1 MSTLTYYNNN
11 AYEYFNTTK
20 MITLDNLYSI
30 FLNYITTK
38 GKILDFGC
46 GSGRDSKYFKDKGY
60 DVYLLDGSIN
70 LANIVE
76 TELGLKVKVQDFN
89 DFDEKDKY
97 DGVWACASLL
107 HVKKENLSNIILKI
121 KKSIHDDGIIYISMK
136 DVVGE
141 EIDNFGRYYNY
152 VNEKEFEELLKPLHL
167 KVDKYIKT
175 NQRKDDSKNIIWHNF
190 FIKKIL

>member
-136 DVVGE
+136 DGVGE

>member
-20 MITLDNLYSI
+20 MNTLNNLYSI
-30 FLNYITTK
+30 FLNYIPTK

-76 TELGLKVKVQDFN
+76 VELGLKVKVQDFN

-107 HVKKENLSNIILKI
+107 HVKKENLSNIILKLV
-121 KKSIHDDGIIYISMK
+121 KSIHDDGILYISMK
-136 DVVGE
+136 DGEGE
-141 EIDNFGRYYNY
+141 EIDKFGRYYNY
-152 VNEKEFEELLKPLHL
+152 VSEKEVEDLLKPLNL
-167 KVDKYIKT
+167 KVYKYLKT
-175 NQRKDDSKNIIWHNF
+175 NQIKDDGKNIIWHNF
-190 FIKKIL
+190 FIKKIF

>member
-20 MITLDNLYSI
+20 MISLDNLYSI

-107 HVKKENLSNIILKI
+107 HVKKENISNIILKI
-121 KKSIHDDGIIYISMK
+121 KNSIHDDGIIYISMK
-136 DVVGE
+136 DGVGE

>member
-121 KKSIHDDGIIYISMK
+121 KKVFMMM
-136 DVVGE
+136 V
-141 EIDNFGRYYNY
+141 
-152 VNEKEFEELLKPLHL
+152 
-167 KVDKYIKT
+167 
-175 NQRKDDSKNIIWHNF
+175 
-190 FIKKIL
+190 

>member
-20 MITLDNLYSI
+20 MISLDNLYSI

-107 HVKKENLSNIILKI
+107 HVKKENISNIILKI
-121 KKSIHDDGIIYISMK
+121 KNSIHDDGVIYISMK
-136 DVVGE
+136 DGVGE
-141 EIDNFGRYYNY
+141 ETDNFGRYYNY

>member
-11 AYEYFNTTK
+11 AYEYFDTTK
-20 MITLDNLYSI
+20 MISLDNLYSI

-107 HVKKENLSNIILKI
+107 HVKKENISNIILKI
-121 KKSIHDDGIIYISMK
+121 KNSIHDDGIIYISMK
-136 DVVGE
+136 DGVGE